1 MNQRE
6 LLKQARGIIKAEKVF
21 KNATVLDVFNE
32 KLNNTDIAVADGIIL
47 GVGNYQGQ
55 EEIDMSG
62 KIIIPG
68 LIDAHLH
75 LESSMTNVDEFAREI
90 IPRGTTTI
98 VADPH
103 EIANVAGLTGI
114 HYLLKAGKAQ
124 PWNFN
129 LMMPSCVPASK
140 YENSGAELSASDL
153 RPLLDEDGIF
163 GLGEVMDYPSVINGE
178 SEIWKKIELAS
189 DLFKDGHAPELS
201 ELDLNAYLLAGIA
214 ADHEATTAEE
224 ALEKVSKGM
233 YIMIREGS
241 VTRDLVSL
249 LPAVNSSNCSRFMFA
264 TDDRHP
270 EDLLAEGQIDFA
282 VRKAIQYGLSPMRAV
297 RMATINAAQ
306 ALGLEKIGAI
316 APGYK
321 ADLLVLDNL
330 RDFNIKRVYKDGKLV
345 AENGTLL
352 KSVDK
357 SISSSAQNIMSTEI
371 REKIFNSVKIGDISK
386 NDFIL
391 PKASK
396 YRVIEL
402 LEDKVVT
409 KASVYTTENN
419 YKSEPPA
426 IELIGHNLVKLAVV
440 ERHNNTG
447 RVGLGLLRNFG
458 LRRGAVATSI
468 GHDAHNIIVAGLN
481 SKDMLLAVKEIE
493 KMQGGLVIVVD
504 GTVEQK
510 LALPVAGL
518 MAVKPLREVAEKLEK
533 MRAAANSLGVSR
545 GGPFMTLSF
554 MALTVIP
561 ELKLTD
567 QGLFD
572 VRKFEKVDLVLE
584 E

>member
-6 LLKQARGIIKAEKVF
+6 LLKQARGINKAEKVF
-21 KNATVLDVFNE
+21 KNALVLDVFNE

-47 GVGNYQGQ
+47 GVGDYQGQ

-103 EIANVAGLTGI
+103 EIANVAGLIGI

-163 GLGEVMDYPSVINGE
+163 GLGEVMDYPSVINGD

-282 VRKAIQYGLSPMRAV
+282 VRKAVQYGLSPMRAV

-306 ALGLEKIGAI
+306 ALGLKKIGAV

-357 SISSSAQNIMSTEI
+357 SISSAAEDRLSEEI
-371 REKIFNSVKIGDISK
+371 REEIFNSVKIADISRK
-386 NDFIL
+386 DFVL
-391 PKASK
+391 PKAKK

-402 LEDKVVT
+402 LKDKVVT

-419 YKSEPPA
+419 YKGEPPA

-440 ERHNNTG
+440 ERHKNTG

-481 SKDMLLAVKEIE
+481 SNDMLLAVKEIE

-504 GTVEQK
+504 GKVEQK

-518 MAVKPLREVAEKLEK
+518 MAVKPLREVAEKLQK
-533 MRAAANSLGVSR
+533 MRSTANSLGVSR
-545 GGPFMTLSF
+545 EGPFMTLSF

-567 QGLFD
+567 EGLFD

>member
-6 LLKQARGIIKAEKVF
+6 LLKQARGINKAEKVF
-21 KNATVLDVFNE
+21 KNALVLDVFNE

-47 GVGNYQGQ
+47 GVGDYQGQ

-163 GLGEVMDYPSVINGE
+163 GLGEVMDYPSVINGD

-282 VRKAIQYGLSPMRAV
+282 VRKAVQYGLSPMRAV

-306 ALGLEKIGAI
+306 ALGLKKIGAV

-357 SISSSAQNIMSTEI
+357 SISSAAEDRLSEEI
-371 REKIFNSVKIGDISK
+371 REEIFNSVKIADISRK
-386 NDFIL
+386 DFVL
-391 PKASK
+391 PKAKK

-402 LEDKVVT
+402 LKDKVVT

-419 YKSEPPA
+419 YKGEPPA

-440 ERHNNTG
+440 ERHKNTG

-481 SKDMLLAVKEIE
+481 SNDMLLAVKEIE

-504 GTVEQK
+504 GKVEQK

-533 MRAAANSLGVSR
+533 MRSTANSLGVSR
-545 GGPFMTLSF
+545 EGPFMTLSF

-567 QGLFD
+567 EGLFD